1 MSHSKERHEKIC
13 LNCEAELS
21 GRYCHVCG
29 QENIEPKESVWGLVS
44 HFFYD
49 ITHFDGKFFSTT
61 KYLITRPGFLPAEYI
76 RGRRARY
83 LHPIRMYVFSS
94 ALFFLIFFMLVK
106 PKEFI
111 KGEGWTTTNQKIR
124 DDVNYLGYAQDIVL
138 RTAQTKEDSLDII
151 NSFSQ
156 AKDNVKTSYQKKENA
171 KDSARNARR
180 YAKDSTRKARTK
192 VNLIDSGDTTSIG
205 KEEDDDDD
213 DDSNINIGFFDKKTK
228 FKTVEAYDSAQKALP
243 ASERDGWWER
253 KVQRRNIELLDR
265 YRGKDK
271 EFLQDLIDKF
281 IHMLPYLLFFSL
293 PLYALFMKLLYIRHK
308 RFYYVDHGIF
318 FIYLYI
324 FTFIFFLVYFSVME
338 LRIYTHQNWIGW
350 IEGLLFLAGAYYTYK
365 AMRKF
370 YGQGRAMTLL
380 KFVLLNMMAFFTLLF
395 LFIFFFTLTVFR
407 V

>member
-106 PKEFI
+106 PKELI
-111 KGEGWTTTNQKIR
+111 KGDWNTTREKIK
-124 DDVNYLGYAQDIVL
+124 DSLSYINYAQNAVL
-138 RTAQTKEDSLDII
+138 QTARSKEDSLEII
-151 NSFSQ
+151 NSFAL
-156 AKDNVKTSYQKKENA
+156 AKDKIKNSNQKQEKA
-171 KDSARNARR
+171 KDSVTKEWR
-180 YAKDSTRKARTK
+180 YKKDSTKAARKK
-192 VNLIDSGDTTSIG
+192 VNLIDSGDTTDVDT
-205 KEEDDDDD
+205 DDDRDE
-213 DDSNINIGFFDKKTK
+213 NINIGFFDKRTK

-243 ASERDGWWER
+243 AGERDGWWER
-253 KVQRRNIELLDR
+253 KVQRRNIELLNR

-271 EFLQDLIDKF
+271 EFIQDLIDKF

-338 LRIYTHQNWIGW
+338 LRIYTHQSWIGW
-350 IEGLLFLAGAYYTYK
+350 IEALLFLAGAYYAYK

-370 YGQGRAMTLL
+370 YLQSRAMTLL
-380 KFVLLNMMAFFTLLF
+380 KFFLLNLLAFFTLMF
-395 LFIFFFTLTVFR
+395 LFVFFFTLTVFR

>member
-1 MSHSKERHEKIC
+1 
-13 LNCEAELS
+13 
-21 GRYCHVCG
+21 VCG

-106 PKEFI
+106 PKDLI
-111 KGEGWTTTNQKIR
+111 KGDWNTTREKIK
-124 DDVNYLGYAQDIVL
+124 DSLSYINYAQNAVL
-138 RTAQTKEDSLDII
+138 QTAHSKEDSLEII
-151 NSFSQ
+151 NSFAL
-156 AKDNVKTSYQKKENA
+156 AKDKIKNSNQKQVNV
-171 KDSARNARR
+171 
-180 YAKDSTRKARTK
+180 KDSTTKDWRYKKDSTKPARKK
-192 VNLIDSGDTTSIG
+192 VNLIDSGDTTYDDT
-205 KEEDDDDD
+205 DDDGDE
-213 DDSNINIGFFDKKTK
+213 NINIGFFDKKTK

-243 ASERDGWWER
+243 ADQRDGWWER
-253 KVQRRNIELLDR
+253 KVQRRNIELLNR

-271 EFLQDLIDKF
+271 EFVQDLVDKF

-308 RFYYVDHGIF
+308 QFFYVDHGIF

-338 LRIYTHQNWIGW
+338 LRIHTHQSWIGW
-350 IEGLLFLAGAYYTYK
+350 IEALLFLAGAYYAYK

-370 YGQGRAMTLL
+370 YLQSRAMTLL
-380 KFVLLNMMAFFTLLF
+380 KFFLLNLLALFTLIF
-395 LFIFFFTLTVFR
+395 LFVFFFTLTVFR